1 LGPIAFTES
10 GRHLNTNDCS
20 GSDRGHAAVANPD
33 GRRGVRVFG
42 ILNVTPDSFS
52 DGGRFFEPAAA
63 LSHADYLIAGGADV
77 IDVGAASSHPDSE
90 AVSHDEQ
97 MRRLLPVLSAL
108 RDREVA
114 ISVDT
119 QNPRTQE
126 ACLEIGVDYLNDVD
140 GFCEPRIYPKLATA
154 SCKLVVMHSVL
165 RAPTDPLPTEISM
178 VDAICEFFER
188 RVGELI
194 NAGVSRERLV
204 LDPGM
209 GLFVGPTPE
218 SSLRVLRELPTF
230 KKRFDLPLMV
240 SVSRKSFLGA
250 VTGRQVAERG
260 AATLAAELC
269 AVDRGVD
276 YVRTHDVSALCDALA
291 FRRAFDAGSDPDAAD
306 GVTGAVDLD

>member
-1 LGPIAFTES
+1 LGAIAFTES
-10 GRHLNTNDCS
+10 GRHLNANDCS
-20 GSDRGHAAVANPD
+20 SSDRGHAVVANPN

-42 ILNVTPDSFS
+42 ILNVTRDSFS

-63 LSHADYLIAGGADV
+63 LCHADGLIAGGADA

-90 AVSHDEQ
+90 AVSHGEQ

-108 RDREVA
+108 RDRKVE

-140 GFCEPRIYPKLATA
+140 GFREPRIYPKLASA

-165 RAPTDPLPTEISM
+165 HTPTARSTDENSLI
-178 VDAICEFFER
+178 DAICGFFER
-188 RVGELI
+188 RIGDLVS
-194 NAGVSRERLV
+194 AGVDRKRLV

-218 SSLRVLRELPTF
+218 YSLRVLRELPTF
-230 KKRFDLPLMV
+230 RERFDLPLMV

-250 VTGRQVAERG
+250 VTGREVAGRG

-276 YVRTHDVSALCDALA
+276 YIRTHDVSALCDALA
-291 FRRAFDAGSDPDAAD
+291 FRRAFNAGSASAAARDVTD
-306 GVTGAVDLD
+306 G